1 MLIQRII
8 WIVLTQFKHNIP
20 AVYDSSMARKP
31 TSHPEPE
38 SALQPSDTVDLNQV
52 VAYNIREARLL
63 RGWTQEDL
71 ADRLEP
77 YLGQRL
83 TQAGVSSIERG
94 WDSDRRREFDAQELL
109 VYSVVFHLPI
119 IWFLLPPPDDSR
131 FLEGVPQRVNH
142 LYPLILGT
150 PDQLQ
155 PVYERLR
162 KHGIREPS
170 EAEAAVEIITGQRS
184 ETRDWSYKERRKELL
199 LALLDEH
206 ADNFDRRI
214 DELGEIVD
222 HLRQV
227 GLRGFIA
234 EHTHD
239 DDFTETTQTPQRSD
253 GTEQNDG

>member
-1 MLIQRII
+1 MASVTVDLADKKTL
-8 WIVLTQFKHNIP
+8 VYDP
-20 AVYDSSMARKP
+20 AVPKKP
-31 TSHPEPE
+31 KSEEPPPPET
-38 SALQPSDTVDLNQV
+38 LDLNQV

-77 YLGQRL
+77 YIGTRL

-94 WDSDRRREFDAQELL
+94 WDSDRRRAFDAQELL
-109 VYSVVFHLPI
+109 VYSLVFDLPI
-119 IWFLLPPPDDSR
+119 LWFLLPPPDDDR
-131 FLEGVPQRVNH
+131 FLKGVTARASH
-142 LYPLILGT
+142 LYQLMLGT
-150 PDQLQ
+150 PDQLE

-162 KHGIREPS
+162 ALGIREPT
-170 EAEAAVEIITGQRS
+170 EAERTVEIITGQKS
-184 ETRDWSYKERRKELL
+184 EAREWSYKERRKELL

-206 ADNFDRRI
+206 ADNFDKRI

-234 EHTHD
+234 EHTND
-239 DDFTETTQTPQRSD
+239 EDFTFRGNPTA
-253 GTEQNDG
+253 EQNPADTD